1 MKKLEMKSKTNE
13 KLRRICGYVLL
24 ASPFILGYRLWI
36 LLLPITCIEKILSII
51 LILGICSVEG
61 LFAWWIG
68 LSVLDR

>member
-1 MKKLEMKSKTNE
+1 MKKLNMKY
-13 KLRRICGYVLL
+13 KLNKNLWRIWGYILL
-24 ASPFILGYRLWI
+24 ATPFILGYRLWI
-36 LLLPITCIEKILSII
+36 LLLPVTCIEKILSII